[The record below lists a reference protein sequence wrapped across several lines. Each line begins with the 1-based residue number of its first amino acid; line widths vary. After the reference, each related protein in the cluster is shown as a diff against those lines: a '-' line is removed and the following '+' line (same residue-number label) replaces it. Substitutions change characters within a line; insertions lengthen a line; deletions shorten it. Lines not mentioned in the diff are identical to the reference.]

1 MTNNVILFVLG
12 LVLLIAV
19 ELLRWLAG
27 MPAETCTALSSIAWL
42 CVAGA
47 PALAA
52 RAERAAAAKRS
63 DESGRAGVGLLASL
77 LTLALVPLLLALA
90 LGGCAWQ
97 ARRDGDT
104 FELRLRED
112 PARAK
117 PACLYRWTLDGELV
131 LEGAVAECPAVPACM
146 EVTP

>member
-42 CVAGA
+42 CIAGA

-52 RAERAAAAKRS
+52 RAERVAAAKRE
-63 DESGRAGVGLLASL
+63 DERGTVRVAALGLLVLPLVLAAVLAS
-77 LTLALVPLLLALA
+77 
-90 LGGCAWQ
+90 GCAWQ
-97 ARRDGDT
+97 TRRDGDT
-104 FELRLRED
+104 FALRLRPD

-131 LEGAVAECPAVPACM
+131 LEGAVAECPVLPACS
-146 EVTP
+146 EPTP

>member
-42 CVAGA
+42 CIAGA

-52 RAERAAAAKRS
+52 RAERAAAAKRE
-63 DESGRAGVGLLASL
+63 DERGNARVGALGLLLLPLVLVLAAVLAS
-77 LTLALVPLLLALA
+77 
-90 LGGCAWQ
+90 GCAWQ
-97 ARRDGDT
+97 TRRDGET
-104 FELRLRED
+104 FALRLRPD
-112 PARAK
+112 PERPK
-117 PACLYRWTLDGELV
+117 PACLYRWSLDGKLV
-131 LEGAVAECPAVPACM
+131 LEGAMSDCPVVPACM
-146 EVTP
+146 EHTP

>member
-42 CVAGA
+42 CIAGA

-63 DESGRAGVGLLASL
+63 DESGRAGLPLLAA
-77 LTLALVPLLLALA
+77 LTVVALVALS
-90 LGGCAWQ
+90 LTGCAWQ
-97 ARRDGDT
+97 TRRDGET
-104 FELRLRED
+104 FGLQLRDD
-112 PARAK
+112 PERPK

-131 LEGAVAECPAVPACM
+131 LEGAVADCPEVPACR

>member
-42 CVAGA
+42 CIAGA

-52 RAERAAAAKRS
+52 RAERAAAAKRE
-63 DESGRAGVGLLASL
+63 DERGRAGLPLLAAL
-77 LTLALVPLLLALA
+77 VTLALVLLAVLA
-90 LGGCAWQ
+90 SGCAWQ
-97 ARRDGDT
+97 TRRDGDT
-104 FELRLRED
+104 FALRLRPD
-112 PARAK
+112 PERPK
-117 PACLYRWTLDGELV
+117 PACLYRWSLDGELV
-131 LEGAVAECPAVPACM
+131 LEGAVDQCPAVPACM
-146 EVTP
+146 EPRQ

>member
-19 ELLRWLAG
+19 EILRWLAG

-42 CVAGA
+42 CIAGA

-52 RAERAAAAKRS
+52 RAERAAAAKRE
-63 DESGRAGVGLLASL
+63 DERGNARVGALGLLL
-77 LTLALVPLLLALA
+77 LPLVALALA
-90 LGGCAWQ
+90 AVLASGCAWQ
-97 ARRDGDT
+97 TRRDGDT
-104 FELRLRED
+104 FALRLRPD
-112 PARAK
+112 PERPK

-131 LEGAVAECPAVPACM
+131 LEGAVADCPEVPACR

>member
-1 MTNNVILFVLG
+1 MANNNVILFVLG

-42 CVAGA
+42 CIAGA

-63 DESGRAGVGLLASL
+63 DESGRAGVGLLA
-77 LTLALVPLLLALA
+77 ALVVVALVA
-90 LGGCAWQ
+90 LSLTGCAWQ
-97 ARRDGDT
+97 TRRDGET
-104 FELRLRED
+104 FELRLRDD
-112 PARAK
+112 PARPK

-131 LEGAVAECPAVPACM
+131 LEGDLSACPEVPACR

>member
-52 RAERAAAAKRS
+52 RAERVAAAKRS
-63 DESGRAGVGLLASL
+63 DESGRAGLPLLAA
-77 LTLALVPLLLALA
+77 LALVALAALA

-97 ARRDGDT
+97 TRRDGDT
-104 FELRLRED
+104 FELRLRPD
-112 PARAK
+112 PERAK

-131 LEGAVAECPAVPACM
+131 LEGAVADCPEVPACR

>member
-42 CVAGA
+42 CIAGA

-52 RAERAAAAKRS
+52 RAERAAAAKRE
-63 DESGRAGVGLLASL
+63 DERGNVRVSALGLLL
-77 LTLALVPLLLALA
+77 LPLALVLAAVLA
-90 LGGCAWQ
+90 SGCAWQ
-97 ARRDGDT
+97 TRRDGDT
-104 FELRLRED
+104 FALRLRPD

-131 LEGAVAECPAVPACM
+131 LEGAVDQCPAVPACM